1 VEVDITRHYARE
13 KRRDSQIHPEPE
25 HPAPQY
31 QETPLPSPHH
41 VHVRFNIQLPEN
53 SCKKHVSFCTVKIKD
68 LKEQEFDFV
77 IEQFIKELLI
87 LKSDERMLLDIPHR
101 SGFHVHGKLV
111 TFCAK
116 TKGAH
121 KIGGFM
127 SSSA

>member
-1 VEVDITRHYARE
+1 
-13 KRRDSQIHPEPE
+13 
-25 HPAPQY
+25 
-31 QETPLPSPHH
+31 
-41 VHVRFNIQLPEN
+41 
-53 SCKKHVSFCTVKIKD
+53 VKIKD

-111 TFCAK
+111 TFCAE